1 MRWEHLILGTDS
13 STDTISQYSMT
24 DLPPMRKGDL
34 LMHRESPYHE
44 GFEWAIALEVAEYM
58 VKFMWLDTN
67 EVDECS
73 RHLWEVVFHA
83 GG

>member
-1 MRWEHLILGTDS
+1 
-13 STDTISQYSMT
+13 MT

-34 LMHRESPYHE
+34 LMHRDFRD
-44 GFEWAIALEVAEYM
+44 GFGWALALEVAEHM

-73 RHLWEVVFHA
+73 RSLFEVVFHESR
-83 GG
+83 